1 MKCDDSRL
9 INEFYE
15 LPIASLMDN
24 KPWDLSII
32 QQDTPIETV
41 LSILDGRSH
50 VWVVENLNNKH
61 LVGVVTHQDVLHIL
75 APPRQYYNLFSIPK
89 QYIHGTCGIADDVM
103 TQNPITCKP
112 SETVVHVLV
121 KMMRHHI
128 RRIAVV
134 ENDEFLG
141 EITLQNLIHKY
152 YMATQYH
159 PIVDDNKENET
170 S

>member
-9 INEFYE
+9 IKEFYD
-15 LPIASLMDN
+15 LPVSKLMNNKFWDISL
-24 KPWDLSII
+24 I
-32 QQDTPIETV
+32 QEDAPIENV

-50 VWVVENLNNKH
+50 VWVVENLENRVLIGIITRQN
-61 LVGVVTHQDVLHIL
+61 VLHIL

-89 QYIHGTCGIADDVM
+89 QYIHGTCGYVDDVM
-103 TQNPITCKP
+103 TKDPVTCLP
-112 SETVVHVLV
+112 TDTVVHVLV

-134 ENDEFLG
+134 ENNVIVG

-152 YMATQYH
+152 YLATQYH
-159 PIVDDNKENET
+159 PLIDDAEKENK
-170 S
+170 